1 MSVRSVRFAFI
12 LVLGTLFGA
21 GAYAGV
27 RDGGQAVAAEP
38 AVSAPPTPIVPPPPT
53 TTTTSTTTTTL
64 PPTTTTTT
72 IPPDPDRGWL
82 VIHGT
87 GDVAL
92 DPDYIPNLRRYGYG
106 FAWEG
111 LGALFLRDHLTV
123 VNLECSPSRLG
134 TPFDK
139 AFTFRCDPD
148 ALPYAVEAGIEV
160 MNLANNHGQ
169 DFGKEA
175 MLDGR
180 ANVIAAGAAP
190 VGVGKDLA
198 EATKPAIFELEGWT
212 VAVLGFGG
220 VVPWEAWLATE
231 DRAGMASGDDIP
243 TMVGAVR
250 RAKTQADLVVVTIHW
265 GRELDTQ
272 PLAEDVERAEAMIEA
287 GADIIIG
294 HHQHRLNPLT
304 FIDGKPVA
312 WGMGNFVWPRLSEA
326 SATTAV
332 ARFVVS
338 PEGDIDACLIPAFIG
353 VSGRPEL
360 RGEPTCAPPVE
371 PREVPDAG

>member
-1 MSVRSVRFAFI
+1 MVTRPFRLVAVI
-12 LVLGTLFGA
+12 VLGSLLGA
-21 GAYAGV
+21 GAYVGV
-27 RDGGQAVAAEP
+27 RDGEPASAAEP
-38 AVSAPPTPIVPPPPT
+38 AAVATSTTSSSPPDTVTPT
-53 TTTTSTTTTTL
+53 TTATLPPATSTSTTV
-64 PPTTTTTT
+64 PAGPE
-72 IPPDPDRGWL
+72 RGPL
-82 VIHGT
+82 VIHGV

-111 LGALFLRDHLTV
+111 MGGLFLRDHLTI

-139 AFTFRCDPD
+139 AFTFRCDPE
-148 ALPYAVEAGIEV
+148 ALPYAVEAGVDV
-160 MNLANNHGQ
+160 MSLANNHGQ

-198 EATKPAIFELEGWT
+198 EATEPAVFELEGWT

-243 TMVGAVR
+243 TMVEAVR
-250 RAKTQADLVVVTIHW
+250 RAKAQADLVVVTIHW
-265 GRELDTQ
+265 GRELDTR